1 MTHQEILQL
10 TLGPSRWPL
19 DQRPM
24 VIGRLPE
31 NDVVIGD
38 DSASRVHAYVV
49 PTPDGP
55 LLVDRSRHGTRVN
68 GEDVRA
74 PWLLSEGDEIRIGEA
89 VIRVERGTRLT
100 ERESQQVRP
109 PSGLRDRLR
118 MWLARYG
125 PSEVLGSVASV
136 GTAVGLQQATG
147 SVIVAAYAG
156 AIAENIV
163 FYGVMFLR
171 ESVRAAHQAGVRGR
185 PFSHAD
191 LLPVARD
198 LLLEFGAAEVLDSL
212 AFRPL
217 LLGLGL
223 EIIGGALGGLIGKL
237 AADVVFYGP
246 VLAVYEWRLART
258 GAWRRR
264 NRPRRTTGAG
274 VVPPE
279 V

>member
-10 TLGPSRWPL
+10 TLGPSCWPL

-68 GEDVRA
+68 GEDVRT

-89 VIRVERGTRLT
+89 VIRVERGTRPA

-109 PSGLRDRLR
+109 PTGLRDRLR

-156 AIAENIV
+156 AVAENIA

-171 ESVRAAHQAGVRGR
+171 ESVRAAHQAGVRGGR
-185 PFSHAD
+185 
-191 LLPVARD
+191 
-198 LLLEFGAAEVLDSL
+198 
-212 AFRPL
+212 FRMPTSCPSRA
-217 LLGLGL
+217 
-223 EIIGGALGGLIGKL
+223 ISCWSSA
-237 AADVVFYGP
+237 
-246 VLAVYEWRLART
+246 
-258 GAWRRR
+258 
-264 NRPRRTTGAG
+264 RPRYSILWHSVRCCWGWACRSSAG
-274 VVPPE
+274 LWE
-279 V
+279 A